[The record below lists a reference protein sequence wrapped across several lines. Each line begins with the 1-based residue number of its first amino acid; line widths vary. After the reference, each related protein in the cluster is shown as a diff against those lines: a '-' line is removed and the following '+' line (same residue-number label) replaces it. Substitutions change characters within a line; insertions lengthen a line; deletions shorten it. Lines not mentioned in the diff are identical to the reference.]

1 MPTINYTVEVLVR
14 DHLYIYIYRIWKK
27 CSYYCIA
34 SEELKNKGKVVFVNF
49 KGGRCG
55 SWSLTRVVARRALTV
70 ISSPL
75 PRVHTLEER

>member
-55 SWSLTRVVARRALTV
+55 SWSLTRVVAR
-70 ISSPL
+70 SSFNCNFIPIATCAY
-75 PRVHTLEER
+75 P